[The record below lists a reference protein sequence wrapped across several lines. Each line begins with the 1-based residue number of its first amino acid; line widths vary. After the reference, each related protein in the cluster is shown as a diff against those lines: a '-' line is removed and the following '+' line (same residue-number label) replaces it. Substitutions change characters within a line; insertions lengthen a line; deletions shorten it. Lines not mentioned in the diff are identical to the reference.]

1 MSKLD
6 SIIKEINKE
15 YKEEIAFNGNDAELI
30 KYEKVPFSSPRL
42 NYMMYGGLPMGRMIE
57 FAGAERSGK
66 TTTALDM
73 VKQCQIKF
81 AEEAKKNKTE
91 KRRVCFVDAENTF
104 DVEWATKLGVNVK
117 DLLLIKPQEQYAEQI
132 FEIMRTVIETG
143 EIGLIVL
150 DSVAQLVSKSAFE
163 EDIEKKQYGG
173 IAMSLTKFCNIIVP
187 LLGKYNCMCIMINQ
201 VREDLNNPYN
211 EFITPGGRGFKH
223 NCSVRL
229 MFQQGNFIDVNNK
242 ELTRGA
248 ENPAGN
254 LVKVKI
260 EKDDNAI
267 WYTIGAED
275 KLMKYIVE
283 KGSIA
288 IDGISLT
295 VSKVDNFSFSVS
307 IIPHTAKETILSHK
321 SVGDIV
327 NLENDV
333 IGKYVDKLINFSNKN
348 NKVESNITREFLIKN
363 GY

>member
-1 MSKLD
+1 MSRLD
-6 SIIKEINKE
+6 SLIKEINKE
-15 YKEEIAFNGNDAELI
+15 YKEEIAFNGNDAALR
-30 KYEKVPFSSPRL
+30 KYELVPFSSPRL
-42 NYMMYGGLPMGRMIE
+42 NYMLYGGLPMGRMIE

-81 AEEAKKNKTE
+81 EEEAKKNKTE

-104 DVEWATKLGVNVK
+104 DVDWATKLGVKVK

-132 FEIMRTVIETG
+132 FEIMRNVIETG
-143 EIGLIVL
+143 EVGLIVL

-173 IAMSLTKFCNIIVP
+173 IAMSLTKFCNIVVP

-248 ENPAGN
+248 ENPSGN

-260 EKDDNAI
+260 EK
-267 WYTIGAED
+267 
-275 KLMKYIVE
+275 
-283 KGSIA
+283 
-288 IDGISLT
+288 
-295 VSKVDNFSFSVS
+295 SKVCRSDRRVGFYTLNYLNGIDYISDTIDVLIQLGAILQRGSYYD
-307 IIPHTAKETILSHK
+307 IINPETGEVLYEEKIQ
-321 SVGDIV
+321 
-327 NLENDV
+327 
-333 IGKYVDKLINFSNKN
+333 GKPN
-348 NKVESNITREFLIKN
+348 LIKIIKEN
-363 GY
+363 KDLYKKLESLISYN